1 MVTFK
6 KNNVKLSYCLFN
18 DIKHIDLNLL
28 SISEKC
34 IKNTDVVIHEI
45 KIPLRK
51 NIINQTIE
59 KELPLCLSFNDVNAY
74 IIEENENKYLI
85 IALTKNNR
93 KC

>member
-1 MVTFK
+1 M
-6 KNNVKLSYCLFN
+6 LLFMKSN
-18 DIKHIDLNLL
+18 
-28 SISEKC
+28 
-34 IKNTDVVIHEI
+34 
-45 KIPLRK
+45 IPLRK

-59 KELPLCLSFNDVNAY
+59 NELPLCLSFNDVNAY

>member
-1 MVTFK
+1 M
-6 KNNVKLSYCLFN
+6 LLFMKSN
-18 DIKHIDLNLL
+18 
-28 SISEKC
+28 
-34 IKNTDVVIHEI
+34 
-45 KIPLRK
+45 IPLRK

-59 KELPLCLSFNDVNAY
+59 NELSLCLNFSDVNAY

>member
-45 KIPLRK
+45 KY
-51 NIINQTIE
+51 TITQ
-59 KELPLCLSFNDVNAY
+59 
-74 IIEENENKYLI
+74 KYY
-85 IALTKNNR
+85 
-93 KC
+93 